1 MQPPGRAKSSFFHD
15 QPRPR
20 RGINS
25 CPAGTC
31 GHEAPAGAGA
41 GSKRSLGQPELL
53 EQAAPGQR
61 GRAERRESVAC
72 HWPGPWVWRLC
83 FCCGGS
89 SPRRKNAVRGTN
101 SSDESVFSARRRWP
115 LVVPSRTLRPSL
127 ISASELGRF
136 TPRACSNN
144 DKGAF
149 LAVRPFPLAWLAGA
163 AFQVLLE
170 ALNESKGFERRAEL
184 DLPGCVF
191 GCMRALRRHTFG

>member
-1 MQPPGRAKSSFFHD
+1 MQTVTPMSMQPPGRAKSSFFHD

-83 FCCGGS
+83 FCFGGS
-89 SPRRKNAVRGTN
+89 SLRRKMRF
-101 SSDESVFSARRRWP
+101 EEQ
-115 LVVPSRTLRPSL
+115 TLRMNRFSR
-127 ISASELGRF
+127 LGAGGLWSCPHGLYDLRLS
-136 TPRACSNN
+136 PRVS
-144 DKGAF
+144 
-149 LAVRPFPLAWLAGA
+149 WAG
-163 AFQVLLE
+163 
-170 ALNESKGFERRAEL
+170 
-184 DLPGCVF
+184 
-191 GCMRALRRHTFG
+191 LRRGRVPITIKVHSLRCGRSPWPGWPEPLFRYCSKR